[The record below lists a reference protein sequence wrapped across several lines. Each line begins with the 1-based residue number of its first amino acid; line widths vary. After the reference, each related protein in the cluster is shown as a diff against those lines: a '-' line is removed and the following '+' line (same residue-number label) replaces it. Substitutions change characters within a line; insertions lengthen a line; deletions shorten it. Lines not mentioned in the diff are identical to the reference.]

1 MEYRQLGK
9 TDLKVS
15 ILGYGASPLGNE
27 FGEIEVTEVERAVD
41 FAIDNGINFFDVAP
55 YYGRKLAEERLGAAL
70 KGKRHKVV
78 LATKCCRY
86 DTDGF
91 DFSAQRVEE
100 SIDES
105 LRRLRTDYVDLYQI
119 HDSEF
124 GDRRQVI
131 EEAVPAARK
140 VRESG
145 KARYVGITGLP
156 LKMLR
161 DVAAEVP
168 VDTILSCARYNLMVS
183 DLDDILRP
191 FAVENGIGLI
201 NGSPLHLRI
210 LTEKGAPEWHSASD
224 DVKEAGLKVA
234 GLCESRGV
242 SVSDVAMRFC
252 YDYEHVA
259 STLVGMSKQRH
270 VEQNLRVLGT
280 QNDTGLLAEIEKLV
294 APVKNRIWGAG
305 RPENQD

>member
-1 MEYRQLGK
+1 MEYRRLGK
-9 TDLKVS
+9 TDIDVS
-15 ILGYGASPLGNE
+15 IIGYGASPLGNE
-27 FGEIEVTEVERAVD
+27 FGEIEVAEGQRAVD
-41 FAIDNGINFFDVAP
+41 FAIDNGINYFDVAP
-55 YYGRKLAEERLGAAL
+55 YYGRKLAEERLGVAL
-70 KGKRHKVV
+70 EGKRDKVV

-86 DTDGF
+86 DMDGF
-91 DFSAQRVEE
+91 DFSAKRVEE

-105 LRRLRTDYVDLYQI
+105 LQRLRTDYVDLYQI
-119 HDSEF
+119 HDIEF

-131 EEAVPAARK
+131 EETVPAARK

-161 DVAAEVP
+161 DVAAEAP
-168 VDTILSCARYNLMVS
+168 VDTILSYARYNLMVT
-183 DLDDILRP
+183 DLDDILRA
-191 FAVENGIGLI
+191 FAVENEIGLI
-201 NGSPLHLRI
+201 NGSPLHLRL
-210 LTEKGAPEWHSASD
+210 LTEKGPPDWHLAPD

-234 GLCESRGV
+234 ELCKSRGV

-280 QNDTGLLAEIEKLV
+280 QSDTGLLAEIEELV
-294 APVKNRIWGAG
+294 APVKNRIWATG

>member
-1 MEYRQLGK
+1 MEYRRLGK
-9 TDLKVS
+9 TDLNVS

-27 FGEIEVTEVERAVD
+27 FGEIEVAEGQRAVD
-41 FAIDNGINFFDVAP
+41 FAIDNGINYFDVAP
-55 YYGRKLAEERLGAAL
+55 YYGRQLAEERLGAAL
-70 KGKRHKVV
+70 EGKRDKVV

-91 DFSAQRVEE
+91 DFSAKRVEE

-105 LRRLRTDYVDLYQI
+105 LQRLRTDYVDLYQI
-119 HDSEF
+119 HDIEF
-124 GDRRQVI
+124 GNRRQII
-131 EEAVPAARK
+131 EETLPAARK
-140 VRESG
+140 VQESG

-161 DVAAEVP
+161 DVAAEAP
-168 VDTILSCARYNLMVS
+168 VDTILSYARYNLMVT
-183 DLDDILRP
+183 DLDDILSA
-191 FAVENGIGLI
+191 FAAENEIGLI
-201 NGSPLHLRI
+201 NASPLHLRL
-210 LTEKGAPEWHSASD
+210 LTEKGPPDWHSAAD

-234 GLCESRGV
+234 ELCKSRGV

-252 YDYEHVA
+252 YDFEHVA

-280 QNDTGLLAEIEKLV
+280 QSDTGLLAEIEELV
-294 APVKNRIWGAG
+294 APVKNRIWATG

>member
-27 FGEIEVTEVERAVD
+27 FGGIEVAEGQRAVD
-41 FAIDNGINFFDVAP
+41 FAIDNGINYFDVAP

-70 KGKRHKVV
+70 EGKRDKVV

-86 DTDGF
+86 DMDGF
-91 DFSAQRVEE
+91 DFSAKRVEE

-105 LRRLRTDYVDLYQI
+105 LQRLRTDYVDLYQI
-119 HDSEF
+119 HDIEF
-124 GDRRQVI
+124 GDRRQII
-131 EEAVPAARK
+131 EETLPAARK
-140 VRESG
+140 VQESG

-161 DVAAEVP
+161 DVAAEAP
-168 VDTILSCARYNLMVS
+168 VDMILSYARYNLMVS
-183 DLDDILRP
+183 DLDDMLRA

-201 NGSPLHLRI
+201 NASPLHLRL
-210 LTEKGAPEWHSASD
+210 LTEKGPPEWHVAAD
-224 DVKEAGLKVA
+224 DVKEAGLRVA
-234 GLCESRGV
+234 ELCKSRGV

-280 QNDTGLLAEIEKLV
+280 QSDTGLLAEIEELV
-294 APVKNRIWGAG
+294 APVKNRIWGTG
-305 RPENQD
+305 RAENQD

>member
-9 TDLKVS
+9 TDLNVS

-27 FGEIEVTEVERAVD
+27 FGEIEVAEGQRAVD
-41 FAIDNGINFFDVAP
+41 FAIDHGINYFDVAP
-55 YYGRKLAEERLGAAL
+55 YYGRTLAEERLGAAL
-70 KGKRHKVV
+70 EGKRDKIV

-86 DTDGF
+86 DFDGF
-91 DFSAQRVEE
+91 DFSAKRVEE

-105 LRRLRTDYVDLYQI
+105 LQRLKTDYVDLYQI
-119 HDSEF
+119 HDIEF

-131 EEAVPAARK
+131 EEAIPAARK
-140 VRESG
+140 VQQSG

-168 VDTILSCARYNLMVS
+168 VDAILSYARYNLMIT

-201 NGSPLHLRI
+201 NASPLHLRL
-210 LTEKGAPEWHSASD
+210 LTEKGPPEWHSAPD
-224 DVKEAGLKVA
+224 DIKEAGAKVVE
-234 GLCESRGV
+234 LCKSRGV

-252 YDYEHVA
+252 YEYQHAA

-280 QNDTGLLAEIEKLV
+280 ENDAELLAEIAELV
-294 APVKNRIWGAG
+294 APVKDRIWGTG
-305 RPENQD
+305 RVENQD

>member
-9 TDLKVS
+9 TDLNVS

-27 FGEIEVTEVERAVD
+27 FGEIEVAEGHRAVD
-41 FAIDNGINFFDVAP
+41 FAIENGINYFDVAP

-70 KGKRHKVV
+70 EGKRDKVV

-86 DTDGF
+86 DMDGF
-91 DFSAQRVEE
+91 DFSAKRVEE

-105 LRRLRTDYVDLYQI
+105 LQRLRTDHVDLYQI
-119 HDSEF
+119 HDIEF

-131 EEAVPAARK
+131 EETVPAARK

-161 DVAAEVP
+161 DVAAEAP
-168 VDTILSCARYNLMVS
+168 VDTILSYARYNLMVS
-183 DLDDILRP
+183 DLDDMLRA

-201 NGSPLHLRI
+201 NASPLHLRL
-210 LTEKGAPEWHSASD
+210 LTEKGPPEWHLAAD
-224 DVKEAGLKVA
+224 DVKEAGLKVVE
-234 GLCESRGV
+234 LCKSRGV

-270 VEQNLRVLGT
+270 VEQNLRALSMENDAELLGEI
-280 QNDTGLLAEIEKLV
+280 AELV
-294 APVKNRIWGAG
+294 APVKNRIWGTG
-305 RPENQD
+305 RRENQD

>member
-9 TDLKVS
+9 TDLNVS

-27 FGEIEVTEVERAVD
+27 FGEIEVAEGQRAVD

-55 YYGRKLAEERLGAAL
+55 YYGRKLAEERLGVAL
-70 KGKRHKVV
+70 EGKRDKVV

-86 DTDGF
+86 DVDGF
-91 DFSAQRVEE
+91 DFSAKRVEE

-105 LRRLRTDYVDLYQI
+105 LQRLRTDYVDLYQI
-119 HDSEF
+119 HDIEF

-140 VRESG
+140 VQQSG

-161 DVAAEVP
+161 DVAAEAP
-168 VDTILSCARYNLMVS
+168 VDTILSYARYNLMVS

-201 NGSPLHLRI
+201 NASPLHLRL
-210 LTEKGAPEWHSASD
+210 LTEKGPPEWHSASD
-224 DVKEAGLKVA
+224 DVKEAGLKVVE
-234 GLCESRGV
+234 LCESRGV
-242 SVSDVAMRFC
+242 AVSDVAMRFC

-259 STLVGMSKQRH
+259 STLVGMSKHRH
-270 VEQNLRVLGT
+270 VEENLRALSM
-280 QNDTGLLAEIEKLV
+280 QNNTELLAEIAELV
-294 APVKNRIWGAG
+294 APVKNHVWGTG
-305 RPENQD
+305 RVENQD

>member
-27 FGEIEVTEVERAVD
+27 FGEIEVAEGQRAVD
-41 FAIDNGINFFDVAP
+41 FAIDNGINYFDVAP

-70 KGKRHKVV
+70 EGKRDKVV

-86 DTDGF
+86 DRDGF
-91 DFSAQRVEE
+91 DFSAKRVEE

-105 LRRLRTDYVDLYQI
+105 LQRLRTDYVDLYQI
-119 HDSEF
+119 HDIEF

-131 EEAVPAARK
+131 EETVPAARK

-161 DVAAEVP
+161 DVAAETP
-168 VDTILSCARYNLMVS
+168 VDTILSYARYNLMVS
-183 DLDDILRP
+183 DLDDMLRA

-201 NGSPLHLRI
+201 NASPLHLRL
-210 LTEKGAPEWHSASD
+210 LTEKGPPEWHLAAD

-234 GLCESRGV
+234 ELCESRGV

-280 QNDTGLLAEIEKLV
+280 QSDPGLLAEIEELA
-294 APVKNRIWGAG
+294 APVKNRIWGTG
-305 RPENQD
+305 RRENQD

>member
-1 MEYRQLGK
+1 M
-9 TDLKVS
+9 
-15 ILGYGASPLGNE
+15 
-27 FGEIEVTEVERAVD
+27 
-41 FAIDNGINFFDVAP
+41 
-55 YYGRKLAEERLGAAL
+55 
-70 KGKRHKVV
+70 

-86 DTDGF
+86 DVDGF

-105 LRRLRTDYVDLYQI
+105 LQRLRTDYVDLYQI
-119 HDSEF
+119 HDIEF
-124 GDRRQVI
+124 GDCWQVI
-131 EEAVPAARK
+131 EEALPAARK
-140 VRESG
+140 VQESG

-161 DVAAEVP
+161 RVAAEAP

-191 FAVENGIGLI
+191 FGVENEIGLI
-201 NGSPLHLRI
+201 NGSPLHLRL
-210 LTEKGAPEWHSASD
+210 LTEKGPPEWHLAPD

-234 GLCESRGV
+234 ELCKSRGV
-242 SVSDVAMRFC
+242 SVSGVAMRFC
-252 YDYEHVA
+252 CDYEHVA

-280 QNDTGLLAEIEKLV
+280 QNDTGLLAEIEELV
-294 APVKNRIWGAG
+294 APVKNRIWATG
-305 RPENQD
+305 RAENQD

>member
-27 FGEIEVTEVERAVD
+27 FGEIEVAEGQMAVD
-41 FAIDNGINFFDVAP
+41 FAIDNGINYFDVAP

-70 KGKRHKVV
+70 EGKRDKVV

-86 DTDGF
+86 DRDGF
-91 DFSAQRVEE
+91 DFSAKRVEE

-105 LRRLRTDYVDLYQI
+105 LQRLRTDYVDLYQI
-119 HDSEF
+119 HDIEF

-131 EEAVPAARK
+131 EETVPAARK

-161 DVAAEVP
+161 DVAAEAP
-168 VDTILSCARYNLMVS
+168 VDTILSYARYNLMVS
-183 DLDDILRP
+183 DLDDMLGA

-201 NGSPLHLRI
+201 NASPLHLRL
-210 LTEKGAPEWHSASD
+210 LTEKGPPEWHLAAD

-234 GLCESRGV
+234 ELCKSRGV

-280 QNDTGLLAEIEKLV
+280 QSDPGLLAEIEELA
-294 APVKNRIWGAG
+294 APVKNRIWGTG
-305 RPENQD
+305 RRENQD

>member
-9 TDLKVS
+9 TDLSVS

-27 FGEIEVTEVERAVD
+27 FGEIEVAEGQRAVD
-41 FAIDNGINFFDVAP
+41 FAIDNGINYFDVAP

-70 KGKRHKVV
+70 EGKRDKVV

-86 DTDGF
+86 DMDGF
-91 DFSAQRVEE
+91 DFSAKRVEE

-105 LRRLRTDYVDLYQI
+105 LQRLRTDYVDLYQI
-119 HDSEF
+119 HDIEF

-131 EEAVPAARK
+131 EEALPAARK

-161 DVAAEVP
+161 DVAAEAP
-168 VDTILSCARYNLMVS
+168 VDTILSYARYNLMVT

-201 NGSPLHLRI
+201 NGSPLHLRL
-210 LTEKGAPEWHSASD
+210 LTEKGPPEWHSASD
-224 DVKEAGLKVA
+224 DVKETGLKVA
-234 GLCESRGV
+234 ELCKSRGV

-252 YDYEHVA
+252 CDYEHVA

-280 QNDTGLLAEIEKLV
+280 QNDTGLLAEIEELV
-294 APVKNRIWGAG
+294 APVKNRIWATG